1 MAIATTSQLELNK
14 PDSTTLSWATT
25 VNDSFDYV
33 DAALAQTI
41 AVTVTQSLTLTAA
54 QARAAVL
61 ALTGTI
67 TAAAE
72 VTFPRSGRWIVK
84 NNLAFESA
92 TAHGYLLTLKRTA
105 GDGGVGSVPGT
116 RLDLIA
122 DDTNMVPASVSPEYL
137 GRWSVSAATGLVIG
151 GVSGGFTTAYQSL
164 KLNVHDLWITGATG
178 GEYDLT
184 VRLNTTG
191 GSDAGAV
198 NYAHKTMVGHA
209 TSGTHADLSSS
220 ATSYIALVTGQT
232 GSNDD
237 GAFSGEIT
245 LVGAADTGIY
255 KSLNFA
261 LQGLTVTGT
270 AGSAVRT
277 RVVGSGFYLA
287 NTSSLG
293 HIAFGVHA
301 TATQISGNIDVYG
314 SR

>member
-1 MAIATTSQLELNK
+1 MAIATTSQLGLNK
-14 PDSTTLSWATT
+14 PDNTTLSWATT

-67 TAAAE
+67 TVAAA

-137 GRWSVSAATGLVIG
+137 GRWTAAAATGLVIG

-164 KLNVHDLWITGATG
+164 ELKVHDLWITAATG
-178 GEYDLT
+178 GEYNLS

-191 GSDAGAV
+191 GSDTGAAS
-198 NYAHKTMVGHA
+198 YAHKTMVGYA
-209 TSGTHADLSSS
+209 TSATHDNTNSS
-220 ATSYIALVTGQT
+220 ATSMILLVTGAP
-232 GSNDD
+232 GSIDD
-237 GAFSGEIT
+237 TAFSGQIT
-245 LVGAADTGIY
+245 LVGAADAGIY

-261 LQGLTVTGT
+261 LQGATSTGSG
-270 AGSAVRT
+270 GSAVRT
-277 RVVGSGFYLA
+277 RVAGSGFYLA
-287 NTSSLG
+287 NVSGLG
-293 HIAFGVHA
+293 GIALAVHE
-301 TATQISGNIDVYG
+301 TATQVSGNVDVYG